1 MSPYVELTTL
11 VLVLGV
17 ILVSQLYLFEQR
29 LRRDQSDQ
37 ARDGSQWR
45 EELRSVID
53 GKLELMRG
61 ILDQR
66 IRDLQVSNEAKL
78 EQMRATVDE
87 KLQGTLDRRLG
98 ESFRQV
104 SEHLASVQRGLGEMQ
119 NLAQGVGNLNR
130 VLGNVKTRGIFGET
144 QLELILSDMLTP
156 QQYCRDFSPLGNGER
171 VEFAV
176 RLPAHSNNASHETFI
191 PIDAKFPREDY
202 ERMLAASESND
213 HAALET
219 ARGALLRR
227 LEDCAEEISSK
238 YISPP
243 VTTNFAIMF
252 LPTEG
257 LYAEV
262 LREPGFQERLQRDY
276 RVIVTGPA
284 TLSAI
289 LTSLAVGFQTLAIEQ
304 RSGEIRRVLGEVRNE
319 FGRFALVLAK
329 VQKQLGTASRSID
342 DTFRRTQRMERAL
355 RGVDSTSEPLP
366 TEVFEVDELDDES
379 EQPTV

>member
-1 MSPYVELTTL
+1 MSSYMEIATL
-11 VLVLGV
+11 ILVLGI
-17 ILVSQLYLFEQR
+17 ILISQIFLMEQR
-29 LRRDQSDQ
+29 LRREASDQ
-37 ARDGSQWR
+37 AREGGQWR
-45 EELRSVID
+45 EELRTVID

-66 IRDLQVSNEAKL
+66 IRDLQVSNETKL
-78 EQMRATVDE
+78 EQMRSTVDE
-87 KLQGTLDRRLG
+87 KLQSTLERRLG

-119 NLAQGVGNLNR
+119 NLAQGVGSLNR
-130 VLGNVKTRGIFGET
+130 VLGNVKSRGIFGET
-144 QLELILSDMLTP
+144 QLELILSDMLAP
-156 QQYCRDFSPLGNGER
+156 QQYCREFSPQGNGER

-176 RLPAHSNNASHETFI
+176 RLPSQAEPGASETFI

-202 ERMLAASESND
+202 ERMVAASEISD
-213 HAALET
+213 REALES
-219 ARGALLRR
+219 ARRALLRR
-227 LEDCAEEISSK
+227 LEDSAAEISSK
-238 YISPP
+238 YIVPP
-243 VTTNFAIMF
+243 VTTNFALMF
-252 LPTEG
+252 LATEG

-262 LREPGFQERLQRDY
+262 LREPGFQERLQREY

-342 DTFRRTQRMERAL
+342 DTFRRTQKMERAL
-355 RGVDSTSEPLP
+355 RGVDGAAQPLA
-366 TEVFEVDELDDES
+366 TEVFEVDELDDGD
-379 EQPTV
+379 QPTV

>member
-1 MSPYVELTTL
+1 MEIATL
-11 VLVLGV
+11 ILVLGI
-17 ILVSQLYLFEQR
+17 ILISQIFLMEQR
-29 LRRDQSDQ
+29 LRREASDQ
-37 ARDGSQWR
+37 AREGGQWR
-45 EELRSVID
+45 EELRTVID

-66 IRDLQVSNEAKL
+66 IRDLQVSNETKL
-78 EQMRATVDE
+78 EQMRSTVDE
-87 KLQGTLDRRLG
+87 KLQSTLERRLG

-119 NLAQGVGNLNR
+119 NLAQGVGSLNR
-130 VLGNVKTRGIFGET
+130 VLGNVKSRGIFGET
-144 QLELILSDMLTP
+144 QLELILSDMLAP
-156 QQYCRDFSPLGNGER
+156 QQYCREFSPQGNGER

-176 RLPAHSNNASHETFI
+176 RLPSQAEPGASETFI

-202 ERMLAASESND
+202 ERMVAASEISD
-213 HAALET
+213 REALES
-219 ARGALLRR
+219 ARRALLRR
-227 LEDCAEEISSK
+227 LEDSAAEISSK
-238 YISPP
+238 YIVPP
-243 VTTNFAIMF
+243 VTTNFALMF
-252 LPTEG
+252 LATEG

-262 LREPGFQERLQRDY
+262 LREPGFQERLQREY

-342 DTFRRTQRMERAL
+342 DTFRRTQKMERAL
-355 RGVDSTSEPLP
+355 RGVDGAAQPLA
-366 TEVFEVDELDDES
+366 TEVFEVDELDDGD
-379 EQPTV
+379 QPTV

>member
-1 MSPYVELTTL
+1 MSPYVEIATL
-11 VLVLGV
+11 VLVLGIV
-17 ILVSQLYLFEQR
+17 LVSQLYLLEQR

-37 ARDGSQWR
+37 AREGGQWR
-45 EELRSVID
+45 EELRTVID

-66 IRDLQVSNEAKL
+66 IRDLQLSNEAKL

-156 QQYCRDFSPLGNGER
+156 QQYCREFSPQGNSER

-176 RLPAHSNNASHETFI
+176 RLPAQVNGLTQETFI

-202 ERMLAASESND
+202 ERMVAASEVND
-213 HAALET
+213 SAAVES
-219 ARGALLRR
+219 ARRALLKR
-227 LEDCAEEISSK
+227 LEECAQEISSK
-238 YISPP
+238 YIVPP
-243 VTTNFAIMF
+243 VTTNFGIMF

-262 LREPGFQERLQRDY
+262 LREPGFQERIQRDY

-355 RGVDSTSEPLP
+355 RGVDSTAEPLP
-366 TEVFEVDELDDES
+366 TEVFEVDDLDDGERPS
-379 EQPTV
+379 V